1 MPDLLLTI
9 LVSAAVS
16 AIFSAAAVIFVRH
29 RLVGQ
34 FADIAGKFRKIRE
47 VLRAFDN
54 AVDQSGPI
62 ASRLGRI
69 ERSARRSAVALA
81 RFQQAN
87 ARRLTPLLPLSRE
100 LATTPWRRDLSEREV
115 HALADEWAPRFGL
128 EVGEADLR
136 WILRRLRRLEA
147 QWPDDVPLAT
157 IDAVAAALAI
167 LAAPQPALRLVDAG
181 SPDALISLFLVRV
194 AADFFPETG
203 LTRLPSPPAADTP
216 FSARP
221 RVDAARLAADRAR
234 VAGVEAGGF
243 CVGLPEASSAHA
255 VLLWGPA
262 IERID
267 LTAALAA
274 VMPAGVVLVAGAENP
289 PELSGW
295 AIDARLGGI
304 FMYRRSS

>member
-1 MPDLLLTI
+1 MPDLLSTI
-9 LVSAAVS
+9 LVSAVVS

-69 ERSARRSAVALA
+69 ERSARRSSVALA

-100 LATTPWRRDLSEREV
+100 LATAPWRRELSEREV

-128 EVGEADLR
+128 EAGEADLR

-167 LAAPQPALRLVDAG
+167 LASPQPALRLVDAG
-181 SPDALISLFLVRV
+181 SPDALVSLFLVRV
-194 AADFFPETG
+194 AADFLPETS
-203 LTRLPSPPAADTP
+203 LICLPSSAAEAP

-221 RVDAARLAADRAR
+221 RVDAARIAADRAR

-243 CVGLPEASSAHA
+243 RVGRPEAASAHA
-255 VLLWGPA
+255 LLLWAPA
-262 IERID
+262 IERMD
-267 LTAALAA
+267 LNAALAA
-274 VMPAGVVLVAGAENP
+274 IVPAGIVLVAGAENP
-289 PELSGW
+289 PELAGW
-295 AIDARLGGI
+295 AIDARLSGI